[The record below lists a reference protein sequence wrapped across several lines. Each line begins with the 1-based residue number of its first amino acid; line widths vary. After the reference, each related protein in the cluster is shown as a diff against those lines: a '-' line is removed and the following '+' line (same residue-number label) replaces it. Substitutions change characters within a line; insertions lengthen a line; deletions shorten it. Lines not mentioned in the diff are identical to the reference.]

1 LLLLLLLVGAA
12 SAIFQKV
19 LRHIRLEPKDC
30 FDYQKEFE
38 RIGDVLVNEVRV
50 ALVVAIGLLSIYA
63 SMRD

>member
-19 LRHIRLEPKDC
+19 LRRIRLEPKDC
-30 FDYQKEFE
+30 FDYQKAFE
-38 RIGDVLVNEVRV
+38 RIGDVLVNAV